1 MGGVICSKCSNND
14 EEEKESR
21 GKKSIDDNN
30 IYPISMIL
38 DPVEHIKNEEP
49 ITKTIKLTSNSKSI
63 NIKENIDKI
72 SKTDKIENK
81 DKDKNENNNIAY
93 SKSTKNIQKKNFD
106 NLNNKISPEKKNLI
120 FEFDEEEISKEN
132 KKELKKSLFSKNT
145 KNFQNL
151 DELKIN
157 KKFVSDKPRFNR
169 RKKKSS
175 TVKQNQFFFNQLFS
189 AELCVPITQE
199 KLIWENRGFEKNK
212 YKRGKLLGKGA
223 FGNVYESKNP
233 IFDNK
238 IAMKIIDKNKINI
251 NDINH
256 EIQNEEKEDMKSEIN
271 ILKKLSHPNIVR
283 IFEFYETD
291 NYFYIITEF
300 CKEGELSNYLNKNIL
315 SEAQLCVIF
324 YQVFSGLIYLHQNHI
339 IHGDL
344 KPQNILISSIENNS
358 EYNEKY
364 AWIKIIDFGTA
375 KIFKKTIIKGDDIV
389 GTLYYIA
396 PEVFSSN
403 YDNYD
408 EKSDIWSVGIILYKA
423 LTKKYPFIGKS
434 DEETVHYIL
443 EGEHDMRPLMNYSE
457 ELQDLIK
464 NLLMKDPNKRP
475 SAIEALNHKWFKKFN
490 GRRLFSDFKK
500 DEMTQFLNNL
510 YNFSYS
516 KILQLVIAFL
526 VHNLPETESVQ
537 KILKLFR
544 YFNESGD
551 CELTKEEL
559 KKGLNE
565 FKTEIDFEEKLDKIF
580 DELDGDKNGTIEFE
594 EFLRGCI
601 DKSEILNDKYINY
614 AFKFLDKENKK
625 SLSSEQIMS
634 AFFIESEASKEILN
648 NILDSND
655 YDKNGRIDFEEF
667 KNLIYSIEKLKLN

>member
-72 SKTDKIENK
+72 AKTDKIENK

-157 KKFVSDKPRFNR
+157 KKTISDKPRFNR

-251 NDINH
+251 NDINN

-625 SLSSEQIMS
+625 SLSPEQIMS
-634 AFFIESEASKEILN
+634 AFFVESEASKEILN
-648 NILDSND
+648 NMLDSND
-655 YDKNGRIDFEEF
+655 YDKNGRINFDEF

>member
-38 DPVEHIKNEEP
+38 DPEEHIKNEEP

-72 SKTDKIENK
+72 AKTDKIENK

-132 KKELKKSLFSKNT
+132 KKELKKSLFPKNT

-157 KKFVSDKPRFNR
+157 KKSVSDKPRFNR

-251 NDINH
+251 NDINN

-324 YQVFSGLIYLHQNHI
+324 YQVFSGLIYLHQKHI

-475 SAIEALNHKWFKKFN
+475 SALEALNHKWFKKFN

-625 SLSSEQIMS
+625 SLSLEQIMS

>member
-49 ITKTIKLTSNSKSI
+49 ITKTIKLTPNSKSI

-72 SKTDKIENK
+72 AKTDKIENK

-132 KKELKKSLFSKNT
+132 KKELKKSLFPKNT

-157 KKFVSDKPRFNR
+157 KKSVSDKPRFNR

-251 NDINH
+251 NDINN

-344 KPQNILISSIENNS
+344 KPQNILISSIESNS

-443 EGEHDMRPLMNYSE
+443 EGEHDTRPLMNYSE

-625 SLSSEQIMS
+625 SLSPEQIMS
-634 AFFIESEASKEILN
+634 AFFVESEASKEILN
-648 NILDSND
+648 NMLDSND
-655 YDKNGRIDFEEF
+655 YDKNGRINFDEF

>member
-1 MGGVICSKCSNND
+1 
-14 EEEKESR
+14 
-21 GKKSIDDNN
+21 
-30 IYPISMIL
+30 MIL
-38 DPVEHIKNEEP
+38 DPEEHIKNEEP

-72 SKTDKIENK
+72 AKTDKIENK

-93 SKSTKNIQKKNFD
+93 SKTTKNIEIKK
-106 NLNNKISPEKKNLI
+106 NLNNLDKKVSSEKKNLI
-120 FEFDEEEISKEN
+120 FEFDQDKEEISKEN
-132 KKELKKSLFSKNT
+132 KEDIRKSIFPKDKKNNNLK
-145 KNFQNL
+145 L

-157 KKFVSDKPRFNR
+157 KKAVSDKPRFNR

-175 TVKQNQFFFNQLFS
+175 TVKQNQFFFNKLFS

-199 KLIWENRGFEKNK
+199 KLIWENRGFQKNK
-212 YKRGKLLGKGA
+212 YKRGNLLGKGA

-251 NDINH
+251 NDINND
-256 EIQNEEKEDMKSEIN
+256 IQNEEKEDMKSEIN

-291 NYFYIITEF
+291 NYFYLITEF
-300 CKEGELSNYLNKNIL
+300 CKGGELSNYINKNIL

-324 YQVFSGLIYLHQNHI
+324 YQVFSGLIYLHENHI

-358 EYNEKY
+358 EFKEKY

-375 KIFKKTIIKGDDIV
+375 KIFKKTILKGEDIV

-396 PEVFSSN
+396 PEVFSFNS
-403 YDNYD
+403 DKYD

-423 LTKKYPFIGKS
+423 LTKKYPFIGNS
-434 DEETVHYIL
+434 DEETIHYIL
-443 EGEHDMRPLMNYSE
+443 EGEHDQGPLINYSG

-475 SAIEALNHKWFKKFN
+475 SAKEALNHPWFKKFN

-544 YFNESGD
+544 YFNESGN

-559 KKGLNE
+559 KKGLKE
-565 FKTEIDFEEKLDKIF
+565 FKTEKDFEEKLDKIF
-580 DELDGDKNGTIEFE
+580 EELDGDKNGTIEFE

-601 DKSEILNDKYINY
+601 DKNEILNDKYINY
-614 AFKFLDKENKK
+614 AFKFLDKEDKK
-625 SLSSEQIMS
+625 SLSPEQIIS
-634 AFFIESEASKEILN
+634 AFFVEENEESKKILN
-648 NILDSND
+648 NLLDSND
-655 YDKNGRIDFEEF
+655 YDKNGRINFDEF

>member
-38 DPVEHIKNEEP
+38 DPEEHIKNEEP
-49 ITKTIKLTSNSKSI
+49 ITKTIKLTSNSKNI

-72 SKTDKIENK
+72 AKTDKIENK

-132 KKELKKSLFSKNT
+132 KKELKKSLFPKNT

-157 KKFVSDKPRFNR
+157 KKSISDKPRFNR

-238 IAMKIIDKNKINI
+238 IAMKIIDKNKIYI
-251 NDINH
+251 NDINN

-443 EGEHDMRPLMNYSE
+443 EGEHDTRPLMNYSE

-500 DEMTQFLNNL
+500 GEMTQFLNNL

-625 SLSSEQIMS
+625 SLSPEQIMS
-634 AFFIESEASKEILN
+634 AFFVESEASKEILN
-648 NILDSND
+648 NMLDSND
-655 YDKNGRIDFEEF
+655 YDKNGRINFDEF

>member
-38 DPVEHIKNEEP
+38 DPEEHIKNEEP

-72 SKTDKIENK
+72 AKTDKIENK

-132 KKELKKSLFSKNT
+132 KKELQKSLFPKNT

-251 NDINH
+251 NDINN

-443 EGEHDMRPLMNYSE
+443 EGEYDTRPLMNYSE

-634 AFFIESEASKEILN
+634 AFFIENEASKEILN

>member
-38 DPVEHIKNEEP
+38 DPEEHIKNEEP

-72 SKTDKIENK
+72 AKTDKIENK

-132 KKELKKSLFSKNT
+132 KKELKKSLFPKNT

-251 NDINH
+251 NDINN

-443 EGEHDMRPLMNYSE
+443 EGEHDTRPLMNYSE

>member
-38 DPVEHIKNEEP
+38 EPVEHIKNEEP

-72 SKTDKIENK
+72 AKTDKIENK

-132 KKELKKSLFSKNT
+132 KKELKKSLFPKNT

-157 KKFVSDKPRFNR
+157 KKSVSDKPRFNR

-251 NDINH
+251 NDINN

-475 SAIEALNHKWFKKFN
+475 SALEALNHKWFKKFN

-625 SLSSEQIMS
+625 SLSLEQIMS

>member
-72 SKTDKIENK
+72 TKTDKIENK

-132 KKELKKSLFSKNT
+132 KKELQKSLFPKNT

-157 KKFVSDKPRFNR
+157 KKSVSDKPRFNR

-251 NDINH
+251 NDINN

-344 KPQNILISSIENNS
+344 KPQNILISSIESNS

-475 SAIEALNHKWFKKFN
+475 SALEALNHKWFKKFN

-625 SLSSEQIMS
+625 SLSPEQIMS
-634 AFFIESEASKEILN
+634 AFFVESEASKEILN
-648 NILDSND
+648 NMLDSND
-655 YDKNGRIDFEEF
+655 YDKNGRINFDEF

>member
-21 GKKSIDDNN
+21 GKKSIDD
-30 IYPISMIL
+30 YPISMIL

-72 SKTDKIENK
+72 AKTDKIENK

-251 NDINH
+251 NDINN

-344 KPQNILISSIENNS
+344 KPQNILISSIESNS

-443 EGEHDMRPLMNYSE
+443 EGEHDTRPLMNYSE

>member
-21 GKKSIDDNN
+21 GKKSIDD
-30 IYPISMIL
+30 YPISMIL

-72 SKTDKIENK
+72 AKTDKIENK

-251 NDINH
+251 NDINN

-344 KPQNILISSIENNS
+344 KPQNILISSIESNS

-443 EGEHDMRPLMNYSE
+443 EGEHDTRPLMNYSE

-625 SLSSEQIMS
+625 SLSPEQIMS
-634 AFFIESEASKEILN
+634 AFFVESEASKEILN
-648 NILDSND
+648 NMLDSND

>member
-1 MGGVICSKCSNND
+1 M
-14 EEEKESR
+14 
-21 GKKSIDDNN
+21 
-30 IYPISMIL
+30 
-38 DPVEHIKNEEP
+38 
-49 ITKTIKLTSNSKSI
+49 
-63 NIKENIDKI
+63 
-72 SKTDKIENK
+72 
-81 DKDKNENNNIAY
+81 
-93 SKSTKNIQKKNFD
+93 
-106 NLNNKISPEKKNLI
+106 
-120 FEFDEEEISKEN
+120 
-132 KKELKKSLFSKNT
+132 
-145 KNFQNL
+145 
-151 DELKIN
+151 
-157 KKFVSDKPRFNR
+157 
-169 RKKKSS
+169 
-175 TVKQNQFFFNQLFS
+175 
-189 AELCVPITQE
+189 
-199 KLIWENRGFEKNK
+199 
-212 YKRGKLLGKGA
+212 GKGA

-251 NDINH
+251 NDINN

-443 EGEHDMRPLMNYSE
+443 EGEHDTRPLMNYSE

>member
-1 MGGVICSKCSNND
+1 MGGVICSKCSNDD

-72 SKTDKIENK
+72 AKTDKIENK

-132 KKELKKSLFSKNT
+132 KKELQKSLFPKNT

-238 IAMKIIDKNKINI
+238 IAMKIIDKNKIYI
-251 NDINH
+251 NDINN

-443 EGEHDMRPLMNYSE
+443 EGEHDTRPLMNYSE

-559 KKGLNE
+559 KKGLNK

-625 SLSSEQIMS
+625 SLSLEQIMS

-648 NILDSND
+648 NMLDSND
-655 YDKNGRIDFEEF
+655 YDKNGRINFDEF

>member
-38 DPVEHIKNEEP
+38 DPEEHIKNEEP

-72 SKTDKIENK
+72 AKTDKIENK

-132 KKELKKSLFSKNT
+132 KKELKKSLFPKNT

-157 KKFVSDKPRFNR
+157 KKSVSDKPRFNR

-251 NDINH
+251 NDINN

-475 SAIEALNHKWFKKFN
+475 SALEALNHKWFKKFN

-625 SLSSEQIMS
+625 SLSPEQIMS
-634 AFFIESEASKEILN
+634 AFFVESEASKEILN